1 MDIKQY
7 NGKYVRIK
15 DKWGKIFEGRV
26 EYGNADF
33 LECEWGGKE
42 DGLFMNDFL
51 IYNSDIESIEE
62 IKGHGTIELWTEN
75 LILRRYKK
83 ADAKDLYERIGKDPS
98 SFEYSGWNPY
108 ATKEMAKET
117 VRRFIASYKD
127 EHVYSWVMD
136 WEDIL
141 VGTIGAYDYENDQI
155 EVGFTVANR
164 WRGRGFASEALK
176 AVVEYLSENEEIP
189 CITAWCA
196 SDNIASAKTLEKAG
210 MRYVRTEKDGLQVGE
225 KTYDRLIYEYRK
237 QS

>member
-7 NGKYVRIK
+7 DGRYVRIK
-15 DKWGKIFEGRV
+15 DKWGEIFEGRA
-26 EYGNADF
+26 EYGNSDF
-33 LECEWGGKE
+33 LECEWGGEE
-42 DGLFMNDFL
+42 DGLFINDSL
-51 IYNSDIESIEE
+51 IYNSQIVSIEE

-75 LILRRYKK
+75 LILRRYREE
-83 ADAKDLYERIGKDPS
+83 DAEELYERIGNDPS

-117 VRRFIASYKD
+117 VKRFIDSYKN
-127 EHVYSWVMD
+127 EHVYSWVME

-155 EVGFTVANR
+155 EVGFTVAEG

-176 AVVEYLSENEEIP
+176 AVLEYLSQNEEIP

-196 SDNIASAKTLEKAG
+196 SDNIASSKTLEKAG
-210 MRYVRTEKDGLQVGE
+210 MTYVRTEKEGLQVGE
-225 KTYDRLIYEYRK
+225 KTYDKLIYEYRK
-237 QS
+237 